1 MIKLKEQKGIT
12 LVILSLAVVIML
24 IITTVLIYNATT
36 GIDNQYLT
44 NMYSDI
50 AVLKDKISI
59 YYVKNGRLPIVNV
72 PYPNTEEIKGINEND
87 NDNYYIIDLKLL
99 DGLILNYGKG
109 YDTVWTQN
117 KCTNDIYVVNEQ
129 SHNVYYML
137 GIEFD
142 NKVYYTIPE
151 ENAKINIPE

>member
-1 MIKLKEQKGIT
+1 M
-12 LVILSLAVVIML
+12 
-24 IITTVLIYNATT
+24 
-36 GIDNQYLT
+36 
-44 NMYSDI
+44 
-50 AVLKDKISI
+50 
-59 YYVKNGRLPIVNV
+59 
-72 PYPNTEEIKGINEND
+72 
-87 NDNYYIIDLKLL
+87 L